1 MPRNLALF
9 ISYLFHPVF
18 VPLYAMYIFFSSGN
32 YQSSNQSSYELIKFM
47 TIFAFLLTV
56 LMPLISLIILVRNKF
71 VSSYHLEIQKERTSP
86 FLITAFYY
94 SLFYILLKKL
104 PPSVASWEFYSMILG
119 AIIVLVLVTL
129 VNIKIKVSAHA
140 AGYAGIVGI
149 YMGLVSTESI
159 MLNHQAL
166 TLLIVLVG
174 VIGSARLSL
183 NAHQPREIYLGA
195 VIGFLAEFLI
205 VKNQFVI

>member
-1 MPRNLALF
+1 
-9 ISYLFHPVF
+9 
-18 VPLYAMYIFFSSGN
+18 
-32 YQSSNQSSYELIKFM
+32 M

-56 LMPLISLIILVRNKF
+56 VMPFISLIILVRNKF
-71 VSSYHLEIQKERTSP
+71 VSSYHLEIQKERTTP

-94 SLFYILLKKL
+94 SLFYVLLKKL

-119 AIIVLVLVTL
+119 AIVVLVLVTL
-129 VNIKIKVSAHA
+129 INTKIKVSAHA

-159 MLNHQAL
+159 MLNNQAL
-166 TLLIVLVG
+166 SLLIILVG

-183 NAHQPREIYLGA
+183 NAHQPREIYIGA
-195 VIGFLAEFLI
+195 VVGFLAEFLI
-205 VKNQFVI
+205 VKNQFFI